1 MNKIIVIA
9 AVVDTQCLT
18 LYTPEGDMHVLL
30 QGDPRVPIIVKKLQ
44 PVLTGPDTSMEIDL
58 DDMNPMAVAKEP
70 EVKQESALNQFAEF
84 EKQSGVVRFFKVA
97 KKALKNFFSAKDP
110 EPEKPVEIIAPM
122 EMGEV
127 KTFSLAKT
135 MIEVEQAAD
144 KDHTV
149 DSDPE
154 VEPITAA
161 PMSAI
166 DEVMA
171 NAKAIPASSE
181 DFAMTR
187 SEEETHDV
195 VAVVEK
201 ADGSVG
207 LVPHAHK
214 LATQVAHA
222 TKTGNSKGMN
232 ALLKRLAEMPT
243 SRTHSVEDLLKFL
256 ERGDLPITDDGRIV
270 FYKILRKKTG
280 KFGYVD
286 CHSGNV
292 QQGPNVEVRMA
303 ESLVDP
309 NRRNECSNGLH
320 VARRQYLSSFSGD
333 VCFLGS
339 LAPEDVVAVPDY
351 DANKMRV
358 CAYQLHFLLSAEDF
372 QHVKADRPFTADME
386 IAKKLAIILAGNQ
399 PPITHLVTIGSRN
412 GGGLKITKI
421 GEEEAVE
428 EVDLSTVEAV
438 ASIEEK
444 PNLQPMVEKPK
455 VEVRLDAEKVDP
467 TAIAKAQALAKE
479 ELSDEPVSQQRDIF
493 KAKGNPQQ
501 IAKTPRE
508 KIAAILAEGPLDA
521 ERAQRIYVIKKA
533 AKKGFHKLGVDAKT
547 EKKIEALL
555 SADK

>member
-44 PVLTGPDTSMEIDL
+44 PVLTGPGTSMEIDL

-97 KKALKNFFSAKDP
+97 KKALKNFFSGKDH
-110 EPEKPVEIIAPM
+110 EPEEERKVEIIAPM
-122 EMGEV
+122 EMGQIR
-127 KTFSLAKT
+127 TFSLAQT
-135 MIEVEQAAD
+135 MEEVEQAAD
-144 KDHTV
+144 ENYAL

-154 VEPITAA
+154 VEPVTAA
-161 PMSAI
+161 PLSAI

-195 VAVVEK
+195 VAVVQQD
-201 ADGSVG
+201 DGSVG
-207 LVPHAHK
+207 LVPNAHK

-222 TKTGNSKGMN
+222 TASGNSKGMN
-232 ALLKRLAEMPT
+232 ALLKRLAEMPK

-270 FYKILRKKTG
+270 FYKLLNKSDG
-280 KFGYVD
+280 QFGYVD

-292 QQGPNVEVRMA
+292 QQGANVEVRMD

-320 VARRQYLSSFSGD
+320 VARRQYLHSFGGQ
-333 VCFLGS
+333 VCFLGT

-358 CAYQLHFLLSAEDF
+358 CAYQLHFLLSDGDCE
-372 QHVKADRPFTADME
+372 HVKANRPFTADME

-399 PPITHLVTIGSRN
+399 PPITHMVTIGSSN
-412 GGGLKITKI
+412 GGNLKITAI
-421 GEEEAVE
+421 GDLEAAPV
-428 EVDLSTVEAV
+428 EVDFSTVEAV
-438 ASIEEK
+438 ASIEER
-444 PNLQPMVEKPK
+444 PNLQPKVKEKPK
-455 VEVRLDAEKVDP
+455 VRLDAEKVDP
-467 TAIAKAQALAKE
+467 TTIAKAEKTKALADKV
-479 ELSDEPVSQQRDIF
+479 L
-493 KAKGNPQQ
+493 G
-501 IAKTPRE
+501 TPRE

-521 ERAQRIYVIKKA
+521 ERAQRIYSIKKA

-555 SADK
+555 SAGK

>member
-18 LYTPEGDMHVLL
+18 LYTPEGDTHVLL

-44 PVLTGPDTSMEIDL
+44 PVLTGPGTSMEIDL

-70 EVKQESALNQFAEF
+70 EVKHESALNQFAEF

-97 KKALKNFFSAKDP
+97 KKALKNFFSAKDS

-127 KTFSLAKT
+127 KTFSLASA
-135 MIEVEQAAD
+135 MVEVDQAAD
-144 KDHTV
+144 VSYDLPAESEAV
-149 DSDPE
+149 
-154 VEPITAA
+154 VEPISGT
-161 PMSAI
+161 PMSSI

-181 DFAMTR
+181 DFAMTW
-187 SEEETHDV
+187 EEEKTHDV

-201 ADGSVG
+201 EDGSIG
-207 LVPHAHK
+207 LVPNAHK

-222 TKTGNSKGMN
+222 TASGNSKGMN
-232 ALLKRLAEMPT
+232 ALLKRLADMPQ

-286 CHSGNV
+286 CHTGNV
-292 QQGPNVEVRMA
+292 QQGANVEVRMD

-320 VARRQYLSSFSGD
+320 VARRQYLGSFGGD

-358 CAYQLHFLLSAEDF
+358 CAYQLHFLLSDEDF
-372 QHVKADRPFTADME
+372 SHVKADQPFTADME

-399 PPITHLVTIGSRN
+399 PPITHMVAIGSSK
-412 GGGLKITKI
+412 GGDLTITKI

-428 EVDLSTVEAV
+428 EVDLSTVGAV

-444 PNLQPMVEKPK
+444 PNLQPRVEKPK

-467 TAIAKAQALAKE
+467 TAIAKAEKT
-479 ELSDEPVSQQRDIF
+479 
-493 KAKGNPQQ
+493 KATAHKVLG
-501 IAKTPRE
+501 TPRE

-521 ERAQRIYVIKKA
+521 ERAQRIYSIKKA
-533 AKKGFHKLGVDAKT
+533 AKKGYHKLGVDAETK
-547 EKKIEALL
+547 KKIEALL
-555 SADK
+555 SAGK

>member
-18 LYTPEGDMHVLL
+18 LYTPEGDTHVLL

-44 PVLTGPDTSMEIDL
+44 PVLTGPGTSLEIDL
-58 DDMNPMAVAKEP
+58 DELNPMAVAKEP

-84 EKQSGVVRFFKVA
+84 EKQSGAVRFFKVA
-97 KKALKNFFSAKDP
+97 KKALKNFLSAKDS
-110 EPEKPVEIIAPM
+110 EPEAEQKVEIIAPV

-127 KTFSLAKT
+127 RTFSLAQT
-135 MIEVEQAAD
+135 MNEVEQAAD
-144 KDHTV
+144 KNHTV

-195 VAVVEK
+195 VAVVQQD
-201 ADGSVG
+201 DGSVG
-207 LVPHAHK
+207 LVPNAHK

-222 TKTGNSKGMN
+222 TASGNSKGMN
-232 ALLKRLAEMPT
+232 ALLKRLAEMPK

-270 FYKILRKKTG
+270 FYKLLNKSG
-280 KFGYVD
+280 GQLGYVD

-292 QQGPNVEVRMA
+292 QQGANVEVRMD

-320 VARRQYLSSFSGD
+320 VARRQYLSDFRGE
-333 VCFLGS
+333 VCFLGT

-358 CAYQLHFLLSAEDF
+358 CAYQLHFLLSDEDCK
-372 QHVKADRPFTADME
+372 HVKADRPFTADME

-399 PPITHLVTIGSRN
+399 PPVTHMVTIGSSH
-412 GGGLKITKI
+412 GGNLKITQI
-421 GEEEAVE
+421 GDLEAAPV
-428 EVDLSTVEAV
+428 EVDLSKVEAV

-444 PNLQPMVEKPK
+444 PNLQPRVEKPK
-455 VEVRLDAEKVDP
+455 VQVRLDAEKVDP
-467 TAIAKAQALAKE
+467 TAIAKAEKT
-479 ELSDEPVSQQRDIF
+479 
-493 KAKGNPQQ
+493 KAPAHKVLG
-501 IAKTPRE
+501 TPRE

-521 ERAQRIYVIKKA
+521 ERAQRIYSIKKA

-555 SADK
+555 SAGK

>member
-18 LYTPEGDMHVLL
+18 LYTPEGDTHVLL

-44 PVLTGPDTSMEIDL
+44 PVLTGPGTSMEIDL

-84 EKQSGVVRFFKVA
+84 EKQSGVAKFFKVA
-97 KKALKNFFSAKDP
+97 KTALKKFFAASEP
-110 EPEKPVEIIAPM
+110 EPEKPVEIISPM

-127 KTFSLAKT
+127 KTFSLALT
-135 MIEVEQAAD
+135 MAEVEQAAD
-144 KDHTV
+144 ENYALPTEPKAV
-149 DSDPE
+149 
-154 VEPITAA
+154 VEPISGT
-161 PMSAI
+161 PMSSI

-181 DFAMTR
+181 DFAMTV
-187 SEEETHDV
+187 EEEKTHDV

-280 KFGYVD
+280 EFGYVD

-292 QQGPNVEVRMA
+292 QQGPNVEVRMS
-303 ESLVDP
+303 ESLVDT

-320 VARRQYLSSFSGD
+320 VARRQYLGNFGGD

-399 PPITHLVTIGSRN
+399 PPITHMVTIGSSK
-412 GGGLKITKI
+412 GGDLTITKI

-444 PNLQPMVEKPK
+444 PNLQPRVEKPK
-455 VEVRLDAEKVDP
+455 VQVRLDAEKVDP
-467 TAIAKAQALAKE
+467 TAIAKAEKTKALADKV
-479 ELSDEPVSQQRDIF
+479 L
-493 KAKGNPQQ
+493 G
-501 IAKTPRE
+501 TPRE

-521 ERAQRIYVIKKA
+521 ERAQRIYSIKKA
-533 AKKGFHKLGVDAKT
+533 AKKGYHKLGVDAAT

-555 SADK
+555 SAGK

>member
-1 MNKIIVIA
+1 MNKINVIVAI
-9 AVVDTQCLT
+9 VDTQCLT
-18 LYTPEGDMHVLL
+18 LYTSTGDTVVLV
-30 QGDPRVPIIVKKLQ
+30 QGDPRVPLIVKQLQ
-44 PVLTGPDTSMEIDL
+44 PVLTGPGTSMEIDL

-70 EVKQESALNQFAEF
+70 EVKQKSALNQFAEF
-84 EKQSGVVRFFKVA
+84 EKQSGVVRFFKVT
-97 KKALKNFFSAKDP
+97 KKALKNFFSAKDS

-127 KTFSLAKT
+127 RTFSLAQT
-135 MIEVEQAAD
+135 MNEVEQAAD
-144 KDHTV
+144 KNNTV

-166 DEVMA
+166 DKVMT

-181 DFAMTR
+181 DFAMTK

-195 VAVVEK
+195 VAVVQQD
-201 ADGSVG
+201 DGSVG
-207 LVPHAHK
+207 LVPNAHK

-222 TKTGNSKGMN
+222 TASGNSKGMN
-232 ALLKRLAEMPT
+232 ALLKRLAEMPK

-270 FYKILRKKTG
+270 FYKILRKKAG

-292 QQGPNVEVRMA
+292 QQGPNVEVRMS

-320 VARRQYLSSFSGD
+320 VARRQYLGSFSGD

-351 DANKMRV
+351 DADKMRV
-358 CAYQLHFLLSAEDF
+358 CAYQLHFLLSDGDF
-372 QHVKADRPFTADME
+372 CHVKVNRPFTADME

-399 PPITHLVTIGSRN
+399 PPITHLVTIGSSK
-412 GGGLKITKI
+412 GGNLTITKI
-421 GEEEAVE
+421 SGEEAVE

-444 PNLQPMVEKPK
+444 PNLQPRVEKPK
-455 VEVRLDAEKVDP
+455 VQLRLDAEKVDP
-467 TAIAKAQALAKE
+467 TAIAKAEKSKALADKV
-479 ELSDEPVSQQRDIF
+479 L
-493 KAKGNPQQ
+493 G
-501 IAKTPRE
+501 TPRE

-521 ERAQRIYVIKKA
+521 ERAKRIYVIKRA
-533 AKKGFHKLGVDAKT
+533 AKKGYHKLGVDSET
-547 EKKIEALL
+547 EKKIKALL
-555 SADK
+555 SAGK

>member
-44 PVLTGPDTSMEIDL
+44 PVLTGPGTSMEIDL
-58 DDMNPMAVAKEP
+58 DEMNPIPVTKEP
-70 EVKQESALNQFAEF
+70 EEKPESALNQFAEF
-84 EKQSGVVRFFKVA
+84 EKQSGVTKFFKVA
-97 KKALKNFFSAKDP
+97 KTALKKFFGASEP

-127 KTFSLAKT
+127 KTFSLALT
-135 MIEVEQAAD
+135 MAEVEQAAD
-144 KDHTV
+144 ENYAL
-149 DSDPE
+149 SAEPE
-154 VEPITAA
+154 AVVEPISGT
-161 PMSAI
+161 PMSSI

-181 DFAMTR
+181 DFAMTV
-187 SEEETHDV
+187 EEEKTHDV
-195 VAVVEK
+195 VAVVVK
-201 ADGSVG
+201 DDGSVG

-222 TKTGNSKGMN
+222 TKTGNNKGMN

-303 ESLVDP
+303 ESLVDT

-333 VCFLGS
+333 ICFLGS

-358 CAYQLHFLLSAEDF
+358 CAYQLHFLLSDEDF
-372 QHVKADRPFTADME
+372 RHVKANRPFTADME

-412 GGGLKITKI
+412 GGDLKITKI
-421 GEEEAVE
+421 GDPEAAPV

-444 PNLQPMVEKPK
+444 PNLQPRVEKPK

-467 TAIAKAQALAKE
+467 TAIAKAEKT
-479 ELSDEPVSQQRDIF
+479 
-493 KAKGNPQQ
+493 KAVVDKVPG
-501 IAKTPRE
+501 TPRE

-555 SADK
+555 SAGK

>member
-18 LYTPEGDMHVLL
+18 LYTPEGDTHVLL

-44 PVLTGPDTSMEIDL
+44 PVLTGPGTSMEIDL

-70 EVKQESALNQFAEF
+70 EVKHESALNQFAEF

-97 KKALKNFFSAKDP
+97 KKALKNFFSAKDS

-127 KTFSLAKT
+127 KTFSLASA
-135 MIEVEQAAD
+135 MVEVDQAAD
-144 KDHTV
+144 VSYDLPAESEAV
-149 DSDPE
+149 
-154 VEPITAA
+154 VEPISGT
-161 PMSAI
+161 PMSSI

-181 DFAMTR
+181 DFAMTW
-187 SEEETHDV
+187 EEEKTHDV

-201 ADGSVG
+201 EDGSIG
-207 LVPHAHK
+207 LVPNAHK

-222 TKTGNSKGMN
+222 TASGNSKGMN
-232 ALLKRLAEMPT
+232 ALLKRLADMPQ

-270 FYKILRKKTG
+270 FYKILRKKAG

-292 QQGPNVEVRMA
+292 QQGANVEVRMA

-309 NRRNECSNGLH
+309 NRHNECSNGLH
-320 VARRQYLSSFSGD
+320 VARRQYLGNFGGD

-358 CAYQLHFLLSAEDF
+358 CAYQLHFPLSDEDF
-372 QHVKADRPFTADME
+372 RHVKADRPFTADTE

-399 PPITHLVTIGSRN
+399 PPITHMVTIGSSK
-412 GGGLKITKI
+412 GGDLTITKI

-428 EVDLSTVEAV
+428 EVDLSTVGAV

-444 PNLQPMVEKPK
+444 PNLQPRVEKPK

-467 TAIAKAQALAKE
+467 TAIAKAEKTKALADKV
-479 ELSDEPVSQQRDIF
+479 L
-493 KAKGNPQQ
+493 G
-501 IAKTPRE
+501 TPRE
-508 KIAAILAEGPLDA
+508 KIAAILAEGTLDA
-521 ERAQRIYVIKKA
+521 ERAKRIYTIKKA
-533 AKKGFHKLGVDAKT
+533 AKKGYHKLGVDAKT

-555 SADK
+555 SAGK

>member
-18 LYTPEGDMHVLL
+18 LYTPEGDTHVLL
-30 QGDPRVPIIVKKLQ
+30 QGDPRVPVIVKKLQ
-44 PVLTGPDTSMEIDL
+44 PVLTGPGTSMEIDL

-97 KKALKNFFSAKDP
+97 KKALKNFFGGKDP
-110 EPEKPVEIIAPM
+110 EPETEQKVEIIAPV

-127 KTFSLAKT
+127 RTFSLAKT

-181 DFAMTR
+181 DFAMT
-187 SEEETHDV
+187 SEEEATHDV

-232 ALLKRLAEMPT
+232 ALLKRLAEMST

-270 FYKILRKKTG
+270 FYKILRKKAG

-292 QQGPNVEVRMA
+292 QQGANVEVRMA

-309 NRRNECSNGLH
+309 NRHNECSNGLH
-320 VARRQYLSSFSGD
+320 VARRQYLGSFGGD

-386 IAKKLAIILAGNQ
+386 IAKRLAIILAGNQ
-399 PPITHLVTIGSRN
+399 PPITHMVTIGSSR
-412 GGGLKITKI
+412 GGDLTITKI

-444 PNLQPMVEKPK
+444 PNLQPRVEKPK

-467 TAIAKAQALAKE
+467 TAIAKAEKTKALADKV
-479 ELSDEPVSQQRDIF
+479 L
-493 KAKGNPQQ
+493 G
-501 IAKTPRE
+501 TPRE
-508 KIAAILAEGPLDA
+508 KIAAILAEGTLDA
-521 ERAQRIYVIKKA
+521 ERAKRIYAIKKA
-533 AKKGFHKLGVDAKT
+533 AKKGYHKLGVDAET

-555 SADK
+555 SAGK

>member
-18 LYTPEGDMHVLL
+18 LYTPEGDMHVIL
-30 QGDPRVPIIVKKLQ
+30 QGDPRVPAIVKKLQ
-44 PVLTGPDTSMEIDL
+44 PVLTGPGTSMEIDL

-84 EKQSGVVRFFKVA
+84 EKQSGVAKFFKVA
-97 KKALKNFFSAKDP
+97 KTALKKLFGASEPEP

-127 KTFSLAKT
+127 KTFSLAST
-135 MIEVEQAAD
+135 MAEVDQAAD
-144 KDHTV
+144 DNYALPAE
-149 DSDPE
+149 PE
-154 VEPITAA
+154 PTVEPISDT

-181 DFAMTR
+181 DFAMTK
-187 SEEETHDV
+187 EEETTHDV

-207 LVPHAHK
+207 LVPNAHK

-232 ALLKRLAEMPT
+232 ALLKRLAEMPK

-292 QQGPNVEVRMA
+292 QQGANVEVRMA

-309 NRRNECSNGLH
+309 DRRNECSNGLH
-320 VARRQYLSSFSGD
+320 VARRQYLDSFDGD

-358 CAYQLHFLLSAEDF
+358 CAYQLHFLLSDEDF
-372 QHVKADRPFTADME
+372 RHVKADRPFTADME

-399 PPITHLVTIGSRN
+399 PPVTHLVTIGSRN
-412 GGGLKITKI
+412 GGNLKITEI
-421 GEEEAVE
+421 GDLEAAPV

-444 PNLQPMVEKPK
+444 PNLQPRVEKPK
-455 VEVRLDAEKVDP
+455 VQVRLDAEKVDP
-467 TAIAKAQALAKE
+467 TAIAKAEKT
-479 ELSDEPVSQQRDIF
+479 
-493 KAKGNPQQ
+493 KAPAHKVLG
-501 IAKTPRE
+501 TPRE

-521 ERAQRIYVIKKA
+521 ERAQRIYSIKKA

-555 SADK
+555 SAGK

>member
-18 LYTPEGDMHVLL
+18 LYSSDGSTVVLV

-44 PVLTGPDTSMEIDL
+44 PVLTGPGTSMEIDL

-70 EVKQESALNQFAEF
+70 EVKPESALNQFAEF
-84 EKQSGVVRFFKVA
+84 EKQSGVAKFFKVA
-97 KKALKNFFSAKDP
+97 KTALKKFFRASEP

-127 KTFSLAKT
+127 KTFSLALT
-135 MIEVEQAAD
+135 MAEVEQAAD
-144 KDHTV
+144 ENYALPAE
-149 DSDPE
+149 PE
-154 VEPITAA
+154 VVVEPISGT
-161 PMSAI
+161 PMSSI

-187 SEEETHDV
+187 EEESTHDV

-270 FYKILRKKTG
+270 FYKILHKKTG
-280 KFGYVD
+280 TFGYVD
-286 CHSGNV
+286 CHTGRV
-292 QQGPNVEVRMA
+292 QQGANVEVRMA

-333 VCFLGS
+333 GCFLGS

-372 QHVKADRPFTADME
+372 QHVKANRPFTADME

-399 PPITHLVTIGSRN
+399 PPITHLVTIGSSN
-412 GGGLKITKI
+412 GGDLKITKI
-421 GEEEAVE
+421 GEEGAVE

-455 VEVRLDAEKVDP
+455 VQVRLDAEKVDP
-467 TAIAKAQALAKE
+467 TAIAKAEKT
-479 ELSDEPVSQQRDIF
+479 
-493 KAKGNPQQ
+493 KAMVDKVPG
-501 IAKTPRE
+501 TPRE

-521 ERAQRIYVIKKA
+521 ERAQRIYSIKKA

-555 SADK
+555 STGK

>member
-18 LYTPEGDMHVLL
+18 LYTSEGDTHVIL
-30 QGDPRVPIIVKKLQ
+30 QGDPRVPVIVKKLQ
-44 PVLTGPDTSMEIDL
+44 PVLTGPGTSMEIDL

-97 KKALKNFFSAKDP
+97 KKALKNFFGGKDS
-110 EPEKPVEIIAPM
+110 EPEAEREVEIIAPM

-127 KTFSLAKT
+127 KTFSLAST
-135 MIEVEQAAD
+135 MAEVEQAAD
-144 KDHTV
+144 ENYALEG
-149 DSDPE
+149 DSE
-154 VEPITAA
+154 SEMEPVTAA
-161 PMSAI
+161 PLSAI

-187 SEEETHDV
+187 GEEETHDV
-195 VAVVEK
+195 VAVVQQD
-201 ADGSVG
+201 DGSVG
-207 LVPHAHK
+207 LVPNAHK

-232 ALLKRLAEMPT
+232 ALLKRLAEMPK

-280 KFGYVD
+280 TFGYVD
-286 CHSGNV
+286 CHTGNV
-292 QQGPNVEVRMA
+292 QQGANVEVRMS

-320 VARRQYLSSFSGD
+320 VARRQYLGSFGGD
-333 VCFLGS
+333 NCFLGS

-358 CAYQLHFLLSAEDF
+358 CAYQLHFLLSDEDF
-372 QHVKADRPFTADME
+372 HHVKANKPFTADME

-399 PPITHLVTIGSRN
+399 PPITHMVTIGSGN
-412 GGGLKITKI
+412 GGNLKITAI
-421 GEEEAVE
+421 GDLEAAPV
-428 EVDLSTVEAV
+428 EVDLSKVEAV

-444 PNLQPMVEKPK
+444 PNLQPRVEKPK
-455 VEVRLDAEKVDP
+455 VQVNLDAEKVDP
-467 TAIAKAQALAKE
+467 TAIAKAEKT
-479 ELSDEPVSQQRDIF
+479 
-493 KAKGNPQQ
+493 KAPAQKVLG
-501 IAKTPRE
+501 TPRE

-521 ERAQRIYVIKKA
+521 KRAQRIYDIKKA
-533 AKKGFHKLGVDAKT
+533 AKKGYHKLGVDAET

-555 SADK
+555 SAGK

>member
-18 LYTPEGDMHVLL
+18 LYTPEGDMHVIL

-44 PVLTGPDTSMEIDL
+44 PVLTGPGTSMEIDL

-97 KKALKNFFSAKDP
+97 KKALKNFFSAKDS

-127 KTFSLAKT
+127 RTFSLAKT
-135 MIEVEQAAD
+135 MIEVEQATDENYALD
-144 KDHTV
+144 GE
-149 DSDPE
+149 PE
-154 VEPITAA
+154 AVVEPISGT
-161 PMSAI
+161 PMSSI

-195 VAVVEK
+195 VAVVQQD
-201 ADGSVG
+201 DGSVG
-207 LVPHAHK
+207 LVPNAHK

-222 TKTGNSKGMN
+222 TASGNSKGMN

-270 FYKILRKKTG
+270 FYKILRKKAG

-292 QQGPNVEVRMA
+292 QQGANVEVRMA

-309 NRRNECSNGLH
+309 NRHNECSNGLH
-320 VARRQYLSSFSGD
+320 VARRQYLGSFGGD

-372 QHVKADRPFTADME
+372 NHVKVDRPFTADME

-399 PPITHLVTIGSRN
+399 PPITHMVTIGSSK
-412 GGGLKITKI
+412 GGDLTITKI

-444 PNLQPMVEKPK
+444 PNLQPRVEKPK

-467 TAIAKAQALAKE
+467 TAIAKAEKT
-479 ELSDEPVSQQRDIF
+479 
-493 KAKGNPQQ
+493 KAVVDKVPG
-501 IAKTPRE
+501 TPRE

-521 ERAQRIYVIKKA
+521 ERAQRIYSIKKA

-555 SADK
+555 SAGK

>member
-18 LYTPEGDMHVLL
+18 LYTPEGDMHVIL

-44 PVLTGPDTSMEIDL
+44 PVLTGPGTSMEIDL

-70 EVKQESALNQFAEF
+70 EVKQKSALNQFAEF
-84 EKQSGVVRFFKVA
+84 EKQSGVAKFFKVA
-97 KKALKNFFSAKDP
+97 KTALKKFFGASEP

-127 KTFSLAKT
+127 KTFSLALT
-135 MIEVEQAAD
+135 MAEVEQAAD
-144 KDHTV
+144 ENFALPTE
-149 DSDPE
+149 PE
-154 VEPITAA
+154 AVVEPISGT
-161 PMSAI
+161 PMSSI

-181 DFAMTR
+181 DFAMTV
-187 SEEETHDV
+187 EEEKTHDV

-201 ADGSVG
+201 DDGSVG

-222 TKTGNSKGMN
+222 TQTGNSKGMN

-320 VARRQYLSSFSGD
+320 VARRQYLNNFSGD

-372 QHVKADRPFTADME
+372 CHVKVDRPFTADRE

-399 PPITHLVTIGSRN
+399 PPITHMVTIGSSK
-412 GGGLKITKI
+412 GGNLTITKI

-444 PNLQPMVEKPK
+444 PNLQPRVEKPK

-467 TAIAKAQALAKE
+467 TAIAKAEKT
-479 ELSDEPVSQQRDIF
+479 
-493 KAKGNPQQ
+493 KAVVDKVPG
-501 IAKTPRE
+501 TPRE

-533 AKKGFHKLGVDAKT
+533 AKKGYHKLGVDAKT

-555 SADK
+555 SAGK

>member
-1 MNKIIVIA
+1 MNKIIVVA

-18 LYTPEGDMHVLL
+18 LYSSDGSTVVLV
-30 QGDPRVPIIVKKLQ
+30 QGDPRVPVIVKKLQ
-44 PVLTGPDTSMEIDL
+44 PVLTGPGTSMEIDL

-97 KKALKNFFSAKDP
+97 KKALKNFFGGKDP
-110 EPEKPVEIIAPM
+110 EPEAEQKVEIIAPV

-135 MIEVEQAAD
+135 MIEVEQTAD
-144 KDHTV
+144 ENCDLDGDT
-149 DSDPE
+149 SE

-195 VAVVEK
+195 VAVVQQD
-201 ADGSVG
+201 DGSVG
-207 LVPHAHK
+207 LVPNAHK

-222 TKTGNSKGMN
+222 TASGNSKGMN
-232 ALLKRLAEMPT
+232 ALLKRLADMPK

-270 FYKILRKKTG
+270 FYKILHKKTG

-320 VARRQYLSSFSGD
+320 VARRQYLGNFSGD

-399 PPITHLVTIGSRN
+399 PPITHMVTIGSSK
-412 GGGLKITKI
+412 GGNLTITKI

-455 VEVRLDAEKVDP
+455 VQVRLDAEKVDP
-467 TAIAKAQALAKE
+467 TAIAKAEKTKALADKV
-479 ELSDEPVSQQRDIF
+479 L
-493 KAKGNPQQ
+493 G
-501 IAKTPRE
+501 TPRE

-521 ERAQRIYVIKKA
+521 ERAQRIYSIKKA

>member
-18 LYTPEGDMHVLL
+18 LYTPEGDMHVIL

-44 PVLTGPDTSMEIDL
+44 PVLTGPGTSMEIDL

-70 EVKQESALNQFAEF
+70 EVKHESALNQFAEF
-84 EKQSGVVRFFKVA
+84 EKQSGVAKFFKVA
-97 KKALKNFFSAKDP
+97 KTALKKFFGAPEP

-127 KTFSLAKT
+127 KTFSLAST
-135 MIEVEQAAD
+135 MAKVDQAAD
-144 KDHTV
+144 DNYAPPAE
-149 DSDPE
+149 PE
-154 VEPITAA
+154 PTVEPISDT

-181 DFAMTR
+181 DFAMTK
-187 SEEETHDV
+187 EEETTHDV

-207 LVPHAHK
+207 LVPNAHK

-222 TKTGNSKGMN
+222 TASGNSKGMN
-232 ALLKRLAEMPT
+232 ALLKRLAEMPK

-270 FYKILRKKTG
+270 FYKILRKKAG

-292 QQGPNVEVRMA
+292 QQGPNVEVRMS

-320 VARRQYLSSFSGD
+320 VARRQYLGNFSGD

-372 QHVKADRPFTADME
+372 SHVKADRPFTADME

-399 PPITHLVTIGSRN
+399 PPITHMVTIGSN
-412 GGGLKITKI
+412 KGGDLKITAI
-421 GEEEAVE
+421 GDLEAAPV

-444 PNLQPMVEKPK
+444 PNLQPRGEKPK
-455 VEVRLDAEKVDP
+455 VQVRLDAEKVDP
-467 TAIAKAQALAKE
+467 TAIAKAEKTKALADKV
-479 ELSDEPVSQQRDIF
+479 L
-493 KAKGNPQQ
+493 G
-501 IAKTPRE
+501 TPRE

-521 ERAQRIYVIKKA
+521 ERAQRIYSIKKA

-555 SADK
+555 SAGK

>member
-18 LYTPEGDMHVLL
+18 LYTPEGDMHVIL

-44 PVLTGPDTSMEIDL
+44 PVLTGPGTSMEIDL
-58 DDMNPMAVAKEP
+58 DDMNPMAIAKEP
-70 EVKQESALNQFAEF
+70 EEKQESALNQFAEF
-84 EKQSGVVRFFKVA
+84 EKQSGVAKFFKVA
-97 KKALKNFFSAKDP
+97 KTALKKFFGASEP

-127 KTFSLAKT
+127 RTFSLAQT
-135 MIEVEQAAD
+135 MNEVEQAAD

-154 VEPITAA
+154 VEPISGT
-161 PMSAI
+161 PMSSI

-187 SEEETHDV
+187 EEESTHDV

-232 ALLKRLAEMPT
+232 TLLKRLAEMPT

-270 FYKILRKKTG
+270 FYKILSKKTG
-280 KFGYVD
+280 TFGYVD
-286 CHSGNV
+286 CHTGNV
-292 QQGPNVEVRMA
+292 QQGANVEVRMA

-320 VARRQYLSSFSGD
+320 VARRQYLRSFGGE
-333 VCFLGS
+333 VCFLGT

-358 CAYQLHFLLSAEDF
+358 CAYQLHFLLSDGDCE
-372 QHVKADRPFTADME
+372 HVKANRPFTADME

-399 PPITHLVTIGSRN
+399 PPVTHLVTIGSSN
-412 GGGLKITKI
+412 GGNLKITAI
-421 GEEEAVE
+421 GDLEAAPV

-444 PNLQPMVEKPK
+444 PNLQPAQKKEKPTIK
-455 VEVRLDAEKVDP
+455 LDAEKVDP
-467 TAIAKAQALAKE
+467 TAIAKAEKT
-479 ELSDEPVSQQRDIF
+479 
-493 KAKGNPQQ
+493 KAPAHKVLG
-501 IAKTPRE
+501 TPRE

-521 ERAQRIYVIKKA
+521 ERAQRIYSIKKA

-555 SADK
+555 SAGK

>member
-1 MNKIIVIA
+1 
-9 AVVDTQCLT
+9 
-18 LYTPEGDMHVLL
+18 
-30 QGDPRVPIIVKKLQ
+30 
-44 PVLTGPDTSMEIDL
+44 
-58 DDMNPMAVAKEP
+58 
-70 EVKQESALNQFAEF
+70 
-84 EKQSGVVRFFKVA
+84 
-97 KKALKNFFSAKDP
+97 
-110 EPEKPVEIIAPM
+110 
-122 EMGEV
+122 
-127 KTFSLAKT
+127 
-135 MIEVEQAAD
+135 
-144 KDHTV
+144 
-149 DSDPE
+149 
-154 VEPITAA
+154 
-161 PMSAI
+161 
-166 DEVMA
+166 
-171 NAKAIPASSE
+171 
-181 DFAMTR
+181 
-187 SEEETHDV
+187 
-195 VAVVEK
+195 
-201 ADGSVG
+201 
-207 LVPHAHK
+207 
-214 LATQVAHA
+214 
-222 TKTGNSKGMN
+222 MN
-232 ALLKRLAEMPT
+232 ALLKRLADMPK
-243 SRTHSVEDLLKFL
+243 SRAHSIEDLLKFL

-270 FYKILRKKTG
+270 FYKILRKKAG

-292 QQGPNVEVRMA
+292 QQGANVEVRMA

-309 NRRNECSNGLH
+309 NRHNECSNGLH
-320 VARRQYLSSFSGD
+320 VARRQYLGSFGGD

-372 QHVKADRPFTADME
+372 NHVKVDRPFTADME

-399 PPITHLVTIGSRN
+399 PPITHMVTIGSSK
-412 GGGLKITKI
+412 GGDLTITKI

-444 PNLQPMVEKPK
+444 PNLQPRVEKPK

-479 ELSDEPVSQQRDIF
+479 ELSDEPVSQQRDTF

-521 ERAQRIYVIKKA
+521 ERAQRIYSIKKA
-533 AKKGFHKLGVDAKT
+533 AKKGYHKLGVDAET

-555 SADK
+555 SAGK

>member
-18 LYTPEGDMHVLL
+18 LYTPEGDMHVIL

-44 PVLTGPDTSMEIDL
+44 PVLTGPGTSMEIDL

-70 EVKQESALNQFAEF
+70 EVKHESALNQFAEF
-84 EKQSGVVRFFKVA
+84 EKQSGVAKFFKVA
-97 KKALKNFFSAKDP
+97 KTALKKFFGASEP

-127 KTFSLAKT
+127 KTFSLAST
-135 MIEVEQAAD
+135 MVEVDQATDENYALPAE
-144 KDHTV
+144 
-149 DSDPE
+149 PE
-154 VEPITAA
+154 AVVEPISGT
-161 PMSAI
+161 PMSSI

-181 DFAMTR
+181 DFAMTV
-187 SEEETHDV
+187 EEEKTHDV

-201 ADGSVG
+201 DDGSVG

-372 QHVKADRPFTADME
+372 SHVKADRPFTADME
-386 IAKKLAIILAGNQ
+386 LAKKLAIILAGNQ
-399 PPITHLVTIGSRN
+399 PPITHMVTIGSSK
-412 GGGLKITKI
+412 GGDLTITKI
-421 GEEEAVE
+421 GGEEAVE
-428 EVDLSTVEAV
+428 EVDLSMVEAV

-444 PNLQPMVEKPK
+444 PNLQPRVEKPK

-467 TAIAKAQALAKE
+467 TAIAKAEKT
-479 ELSDEPVSQQRDIF
+479 
-493 KAKGNPQQ
+493 KAVVDKVPG
-501 IAKTPRE
+501 TPRE

-521 ERAQRIYVIKKA
+521 ERAQRIYSIKKA

>member
-18 LYTPEGDMHVLL
+18 LYSPDGSTVVLV
-30 QGDPRVPIIVKKLQ
+30 QGDPRVPVIVKKLQ
-44 PVLTGPDTSMEIDL
+44 PVLTGPGTSLEIDL
-58 DDMNPMAVAKEP
+58 DELNPMAVAKEP

-97 KKALKNFFSAKDP
+97 KKALKNFFGAKDP
-110 EPEKPVEIIAPM
+110 EPEVQQEVEIIPPL

-127 KTFSLAKT
+127 KTFSLAQT
-135 MIEVEQAAD
+135 MAEVEHAAD
-144 KDHTV
+144 ENYALA
-149 DSDPE
+149 SDPEPE
-154 VEPITAA
+154 VEPVTAA
-161 PMSAI
+161 PLSAI

-181 DFAMTR
+181 EFAMTR

-195 VAVVEK
+195 VAVVQQD
-201 ADGSVG
+201 DGSVG
-207 LVPHAHK
+207 LVPNAHK

-222 TKTGNSKGMN
+222 TASGNSKGMN
-232 ALLKRLAEMPT
+232 ALLKRLADMPQ

-270 FYKILRKKTG
+270 FYKLLRKSNG
-280 KFGYVD
+280 RFGYVD

-292 QQGPNVEVRMA
+292 HQGANVEVRMA

-320 VARRQYLSSFSGD
+320 VARRQYLSGFRGD
-333 VCFLGS
+333 VCFLGT

-358 CAYQLHFLLSAEDF
+358 CAYQLHFLLSDEDC
-372 QHVKADRPFTADME
+372 QHVKANKPFTADME

-399 PPITHLVTIGSRN
+399 PPVTHMVTIGSGH
-412 GGGLKITKI
+412 GGNLKITQI
-421 GEEEAVE
+421 GDLEAAPV

-444 PNLQPMVEKPK
+444 PNLQQKAEKPK
-455 VEVRLDAEKVDP
+455 VRVKLDAEKVDP
-467 TAIAKAQALAKE
+467 TAIAKAEKTKALADKV
-479 ELSDEPVSQQRDIF
+479 LGS
-493 KAKGNPQQ
+493 
-501 IAKTPRE
+501 PRE

-521 ERAQRIYVIKKA
+521 ERAQRVYDIKKA
-533 AKKGFHKLGVDAKT
+533 AKKGYHKLGVDTET

-555 SADK
+555 SAGK